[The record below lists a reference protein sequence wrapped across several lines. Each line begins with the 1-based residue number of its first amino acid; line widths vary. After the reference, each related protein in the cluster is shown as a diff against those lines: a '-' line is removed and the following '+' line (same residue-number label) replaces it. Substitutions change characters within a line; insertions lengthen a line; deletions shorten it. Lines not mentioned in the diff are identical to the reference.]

1 MIKQI
6 ELIMVLLFAVSLSM
20 AQEEGDS
27 LAAFLT
33 ENCQESFC
41 SFEVQMIGNDIR
53 QIRPVELPMDLDSL
67 ERYLDR
73 VTADSIPSQDSVGI
87 NASAAQI
94 RQHCELSTQ
103 CSTIVTL
110 RKKNFAVVEFRT
122 PEISNSEIQT
132 PEIQEQ
138 ELPKD
143 TIEPVQESTALPE
156 AGKNESLKKDR
167 MFYFGLS
174 LGFEQ
179 FQEVTVANHE
189 VLEADEL
196 YDHLGASFGFLLRW
210 YFFRLMSF
218 QVGLNGVYHHGFY
231 DIEESDFRIG
241 WSTYYYKHDVT
252 IDYHSIM
259 AEIPL
264 TFRLGLPFVISPYVS
279 LSLHARK
286 PIYAWIDYDVDVS
299 WQLGELYS
307 YDSRDREYDDSSSKR
322 GPFNESDWDFLG
334 YLGFGVELTRHFS
347 IQWQMLLFNVITYT
361 DETVNYKLLT
371 DTWRVGLDVAF

>member
-6 ELIMVLLFAVSLSM
+6 EFFMVLLFAVPFSM

-27 LAAFLT
+27 LVTFLT

-41 SFEVQMIGNDIR
+41 SFEVQMIGSEIR
-53 QIRPVELPMDLDSL
+53 QINSVELPMGLDSL

-73 VTADSIPSQDSVGI
+73 VTADSIPSQDSIDI

-94 RQHCELSTQ
+94 RQHCEPSMQ
-103 CSTIVTL
+103 CCSTIVTL
-110 RKKNFAVVEFRT
+110 RKKNFAIVEFRT
-122 PEISNSEIQT
+122 PEIQKQ
-132 PEIQEQ
+132 EIQEQ

-143 TIEPVQESTALPE
+143 TVKPVQDPAALPE
-156 AGKNESLKKDR
+156 TEKDQKPKKDR
-167 MFYFGLS
+167 VFYFGVS
-174 LGFEQ
+174 FGFEQ
-179 FQEVTVANHE
+179 FQEKTVANHE
-189 VLEADEL
+189 VVEADEL

-210 YFFRLMSF
+210 YFFRSASF
-218 QVGLNGVYHHGFY
+218 QFGLNGVYHHGY
-231 DIEESDFRIG
+231 YGIEESDFRIG
-241 WSTYYYKHDVT
+241 RGAYYYRHDVT
-252 IDYHSIM
+252 IDYHSVM

-264 TFRLGLPFVISPYVS
+264 TFRLGIPFVISPYVS
-279 LSLHARK
+279 LSVHARR
-286 PIYAWIDYDVDVS
+286 PIYAWIDYDVDVR

-334 YLGFGVELTRHFS
+334 YLGFGVELTRHLS
-347 IQWQMLLFNVITYT
+347 IQWQMLLFNAITYT

-371 DTWRVGLDVAF
+371 DTWRASLDVAF